1 MYYFSCM
8 LLFNLIYLSRICY
21 DFGENV
27 CEYLQN
33 MPKFYTNIA
42 TLAVVSV
49 SLIISMI
56 TTLLVFYHDDSPSNK
71 QTKGIELQV
80 LRDITGSN
88 YLGKFSLLVL
98 TGLSIPVNKDWLS
111 LMVYLLVFIAIGIIF
126 VKKNLAYINPI
137 LAIFNYSVYECVSK
151 DEQHVVVLAKNANAK
166 VFRVRNNSKNTY
178 IVKDRIDK

>member
-27 CEYLQN
+27 CECPQN
-33 MPKFYTNIA
+33 MLKFSTNIA
-42 TLAVVSV
+42 VFVVVCV
-49 SLIISMI
+49 SLIISTI
-56 TTLLVFYHDDSPSNK
+56 TTVLVFYKDDSPSDK